1 MSYIKGTISKIIY
14 RNNSNGYTV
23 GLIKI
28 KESDE
33 EVGKIETF
41 TGVLPEF
48 NEKTREFSYNTED
61 ESISKC
67 LLEKVNNEK
76 KDLDELYGSLVQYE
90 EENK

>member
-48 NEKTREFSYNTED
+48 NEKTIYNRKNTD
-61 ESISKC
+61 
-67 LLEKVNNEK
+67 N
-76 KDLDELYGSLVQYE
+76 
-90 EENK
+90 